1 MTRSVA
7 VIGAGPGG
15 LIAARWL
22 LSQGFEPTIF
32 EQGPIL
38 GGQWTGLEGRS
49 GVWPT
54 MHTNTSRIMTAFSDL
69 EHESPLVYPSNRDI
83 LEYLH
88 RYAETF
94 SLTSRVRFG
103 TRVELLR
110 RNGAVWLVGHA
121 GMDESFERVVVA
133 SGRFHAPAIP
143 AVPGLDR
150 FAGSSGVIS
159 TYDYRQPS
167 IYRGKR
173 VLVAGCA
180 VSALEIAAELAQLGA
195 ARVVVTQRRQR
206 YVLPKFAAG
215 VPSDHRIFTRYGT
228 LASETLPAAEIDR
241 QLKEIV
247 VEAGGSPEQYGAPA
261 PDPSIFAAGVT
272 LNQGYL
278 PLVAE
283 GRITV
288 RPWMESIADST
299 VTFADGHAEAFD
311 GIVLGTGFDLCLPFL
326 SEDIRVILNLDAV
339 HLDADRYT
347 FHPDLPGLAFMGMWD
362 QSGGYFVPLE
372 LQARWIAYTWGST
385 IPATSE
391 TDQRLSI
398 DAYRS
403 RRGMSQKTRMNLVA
417 LIFARAAGVEPHL
430 ENWPDLRRALL
441 FGPLAPSCFRL
452 EGPDAL
458 PEAPVRFA
466 REAAAFGA
474 ITSNELTERERSYWS
489 LLERAAAGG
498 AGMADK
504 VADLRLSRAP
514 RVGEL
519 HPAHAGSAAQ
529 DRPERSLPHPGTN
542 PAGLD
547 DSGDP

>member
-1 MTRSVA
+1 MASSVA
-7 VIGAGPGG
+7 VMGAGPGG

-32 EQGPIL
+32 EQAPIL
-38 GGQWTGLEGRS
+38 GGQWTGLDGRS
-49 GVWPT
+49 GVWPS

-69 EHESPLVYPSNRDI
+69 EHASDVVYPSNHDI
-83 LEYLH
+83 LDYLH

-94 SLTSRVRFG
+94 GLTSRIRFG
-103 TRVELLR
+103 ARVELVR
-110 RNGAVWLVGHA
+110 RDGAGWLVRHA
-121 GMDESFERVVVA
+121 GMDESFERIVVA

-143 AVPGLDR
+143 AVPGLEA
-150 FAGSSGVIS
+150 FTGSAGAIS
-159 TYDYRQPS
+159 TYHYRGPAP
-167 IYRGKR
+167 YRGKR

-180 VSALEIAAELAQLGA
+180 ISALEIAAELALLGA
-195 ARVVVTQRRQR
+195 TRVVVTQRRQR

-215 VPSDHRIFTRYGT
+215 VPSDHRIFTRYGS
-228 LASETLPAAEIDR
+228 LANEALPAAEIDR

-261 PDPSIFAAGVT
+261 PDPSLFIAGVT

-288 RPWMESIADST
+288 RPWMESIAGST
-299 VTFADGHAEAFD
+299 VTFADGCAEEFD
-311 GIVLGTGFDLCLPFL
+311 GIVLGTGFDLSIPFL
-326 SEDIRVILNLDAV
+326 SADIRATLDLDAV

-372 LQARWIAYTWGST
+372 LQARWIAYTWGGA
-385 IPATSE
+385 IPAASE
-391 TDQRLSI
+391 TNQRLAI

-403 RRGMSQKTRMNLVA
+403 RRGMPQKTQMNLVA
-417 LIFARAAGVEPHL
+417 LTFARAAGVEPQL
-430 ENWPDLRRALL
+430 DNWPQLRRALL

-452 EGPDAL
+452 EGPDA
-458 PEAPVRFA
+458 APDAPARFV
-466 REAAAFGA
+466 REAATFGA

-489 LLERAAAGG
+489 LVEAAA
-498 AGMADK
+498 
-504 VADLRLSRAP
+504 R
-514 RVGEL
+514 
-519 HPAHAGSAAQ
+519 
-529 DRPERSLPHPGTN
+529 
-542 PAGLD
+542 
-547 DSGDP
+547 

>member
-1 MTRSVA
+1 MTRGPTPIKEIAVGSEPCDSSPMTGSVA

-15 LIAARWL
+15 LTAARWL

-32 EQGPIL
+32 EQGPML
-38 GGQWTGLEGRS
+38 GGQWTGLFGRS

-54 MHTNTSRIMTAFSDL
+54 MHTNTSRVMTAFSDL
-69 EHESPLVYPSNRDI
+69 EHESGLVYPSNRDI
-83 LEYLH
+83 LDYLH

-94 SLTSRVRFG
+94 SLTSRIRFS

-110 RNGAVWLVGHA
+110 RDDAGWLVGHA

-143 AVPGLDR
+143 PVPGLDT
-150 FAGSSGVIS
+150 FAGSAGAIS
-159 TYDYRQPS
+159 TYHYREPLP
-167 IYRGKR
+167 YLGKR
-173 VLVAGCA
+173 VLVAGGA
-180 VSALEIAAELAQLGA
+180 ISALEIAAELTQLGA

-228 LASETLPAAEIDR
+228 LANESLPAAEVDR

-247 VEAGGSPEQYGAPA
+247 IDAGGSPEQYGAPT
-261 PDPSIFAAGVT
+261 PHPSLFTAGVT
-272 LNQGYL
+272 LAQQYL

-288 RPWMESIADST
+288 RPWMTSVDNAT
-299 VTFADGHAEAFD
+299 VTFADGHAEEFD
-311 GIVLGTGFDLCLPFL
+311 GIVLGTGFDLFLPFL
-326 SEDIRVILNLDAV
+326 SEDIRSILNLDAV

-372 LQARWIAYTWGST
+372 LQARWIAYTWGGT

-398 DAYRS
+398 NAYRS
-403 RRGMSQKTRMNLVA
+403 KRGMSQKTRMNLVA
-417 LIFARAAGVEPHL
+417 LTFARAAGVEPKL
-430 ENWPDLRRALL
+430 DYWPHMRRALL

-458 PEAPVRFA
+458 PDAPVRFV

-489 LLERAAAGG
+489 LVETAARG
-498 AGMADK
+498 
-504 VADLRLSRAP
+504 
-514 RVGEL
+514 
-519 HPAHAGSAAQ
+519 PARSDGSAAVI
-529 DRPERSLPHPGTN
+529 DKGR
-542 PAGLD
+542 
-547 DSGDP
+547 

>member
-1 MTRSVA
+1 MTKRVA

-15 LIAARWL
+15 LIVARWL

-32 EQGPIL
+32 EQGPML
-38 GGQWTGLEGRS
+38 GGQWTGLHGRS

-54 MHTNTSRIMTAFSDL
+54 MHANTSRIMTAFSDQ
-69 EHESPLVYPSNRDI
+69 EHVGAAIYPSNYDI
-83 LEYLH
+83 LDYLH

-94 SLTSRVRFG
+94 GLTSRIRFD
-103 TRVELLR
+103 TRVELLKR
-110 RNGAVWLVGHA
+110 DGNGWLVGHA
-121 GMDESFERVVVA
+121 GMQERFERVVVA
-133 SGRFHAPAIP
+133 SGRFHSPAIP

-159 TYDYRQPS
+159 TYDYREPS
-167 IYRGKR
+167 LYRAKR

-180 VSALEIAAELAQLGA
+180 ISALEIASDLAQLGA
-195 ARVVVTQRRQR
+195 AHVVVTQRRQR

-215 VPSDHRIFTRYGT
+215 VPSDHRMFTRYGT
-228 LASETLPAAEIDR
+228 LANETLPASEVDR

-247 VEAGGSPEQYGAPA
+247 VDAGGSPEQYGAPA
-261 PDPSIFAAGVT
+261 PDPSLFTAGVT
-272 LNQGYL
+272 LSQHYL
-278 PLVAE
+278 PLLAE

-288 RPWMESIADST
+288 RPWMESVSDAT
-299 VTFADGHAEAFD
+299 VTFADGRAEEFD

-326 SEDIRVILNLDAV
+326 SEDIRRVLNLDAV
-339 HLDADRYT
+339 HMDADRYT

-372 LQARWIAYTWGST
+372 LQARWIAYMWGGT
-385 IPATSE
+385 IPAASE

-398 DAYRS
+398 DAYRA

-417 LIFARAAGVEPHL
+417 LTFARAAGVEPHL
-430 ENWPDLRRALL
+430 ENWPNLRRALL

-466 REAAAFGA
+466 HDAAAFGA
-474 ITSNELTERERSYWS
+474 IASNELTERERSYWS
-489 LLERAAAGG
+489 LLDKADTGG
-498 AGMADK
+498 
-504 VADLRLSRAP
+504 
-514 RVGEL
+514 
-519 HPAHAGSAAQ
+519 
-529 DRPERSLPHPGTN
+529 
-542 PAGLD
+542 
-547 DSGDP
+547 

>member
-1 MTRSVA
+1 MARTVA

-15 LIAARWL
+15 LVAARWL

-32 EQGPIL
+32 EDARAV
-38 GGQWTGLEGRS
+38 GGQWTGILGRS

-54 MHTNTSRIMTAFSDL
+54 MHTNTSRVMTAFSDL
-69 EHESPLVYPSNRDI
+69 AIDSQLAYPSNREI
-83 LEYLH
+83 LNYLH
-88 RYAETF
+88 RYADTF
-94 SLTSRVRFG
+94 GLTSRIRFD

-110 RNGAVWLVGHA
+110 RGDAGWLVGHA
-121 GMDESFERVVVA
+121 GLQERFERVVVA

-143 AVPGLDR
+143 AVPGLDT
-150 FAGSSGVIS
+150 FAGSAGAIS
-159 TYDYRQPS
+159 TYR
-167 IYRGKR
+167 YRGPAPYQGQR

-180 VSALEIAAELAQLGA
+180 GTPLEIAAELAQLGA

-206 YVLPKFAAG
+206 YVLPKFAGG
-215 VPSDHRIFTRYGT
+215 VPSDHRIFTRYAT

-261 PDPSIFAAGVT
+261 PDPSLFAAGIT
-272 LNQGYL
+272 LNQQYL

-288 RPWMESIADST
+288 CPWMKSIADAT
-299 VTFADGHAEAFD
+299 VTFADGHAEEFD
-311 GIVLGTGFDLCLPFL
+311 GIVLGTGFELRLPFL
-326 SEDIRVILNLDAV
+326 SQNIRDIVNLDAA

-372 LQARWIAYTWGST
+372 LQARWIAYTWGGAIAPT
-385 IPATSE
+385 GDA
-391 TDQRLSI
+391 DQRSAI
-398 DAYRS
+398 AAYRAN
-403 RRGMSQKTRMNLVA
+403 RGGSQKTRMNLAA
-417 LIFARAAGVEPHL
+417 LTFARAAGVEPL
-430 ENWPDLRRALL
+430 LDNWPRLRRSLL

-458 PEAPVRFA
+458 PDAPARFE
-466 REAAAFGA
+466 RDAAAFGA

-489 LLERAAAGG
+489 LVETAASGPTGSEKGIA
-498 AGMADK
+498 ATP
-504 VADLRLSRAP
+504 SRTP
-514 RVGEL
+514 
-519 HPAHAGSAAQ
+519 
-529 DRPERSLPHPGTN
+529 
-542 PAGLD
+542 
-547 DSGDP
+547 DSRGR

>member
-1 MTRSVA
+1 MVTWIWESGHQKTSQSSAPCDSSPMTESVA

-15 LIAARWL
+15 LIVARWL

-38 GGQWTGLEGRS
+38 GGQWTGLDGRS

-54 MHTNTSRIMTAFSDL
+54 MRTNTSRVMTAFSDL
-69 EHESPLVYPSNRDI
+69 EHDSDLVYPSNRDI
-83 LEYLH
+83 LDYLH
-88 RYAETF
+88 RYAEAF
-94 SLTSRVRFG
+94 GIGSRIRFG
-103 TRVELLR
+103 TRVELLTR
-110 RNGAVWLVGHA
+110 DDAGWLVAHSGTY
-121 GMDESFERVVVA
+121 ERFERVVVA
-133 SGRFHAPAIP
+133 SGRFRAPAIP
-143 AVPGLDR
+143 PVPGLDT
-150 FAGSSGVIS
+150 FTGSAGVIS
-159 TYDYRQPS
+159 TYHYREPS
-167 IYRGKR
+167 AYRDKR

-180 VSALEIAAELAQLGA
+180 VSALEIATELALLGA

-215 VPSDHRIFTRYGT
+215 VPSDHRIFTRYGA
-228 LASETLPAAEIDR
+228 LANESLPAAEIDR

-261 PDPSIFAAGVT
+261 PDPSLFAAGVT
-272 LNQGYL
+272 LNQQYL

-288 RPWMESIADST
+288 RPWMESIANAT
-299 VTFADGHAEAFD
+299 VTFVDGRAEEFD
-311 GIVLGTGFDLCLPFL
+311 GIVFGTGFDLCLPFL
-326 SEDIRVILNLDAV
+326 GEDIRAILDLDAV

-347 FHPDLPGLAFMGMWD
+347 FHPDLEGLAFMGMWD

-372 LQARWIAYTWGST
+372 LQARWIAYTWGGA

-391 TDQRLSI
+391 SAQRLSI

-403 RRGMSQKTRMNLVA
+403 RRGTSQKTRMNLAA
-417 LIFARAAGVEPHL
+417 LTFARAAGVEPHF

-452 EGPDAL
+452 EGTDAL
-458 PEAPVRFA
+458 PDAPVRFA

-489 LLERAAAGG
+489 LVETAEAL
-498 AGMADK
+498 D
-504 VADLRLSRAP
+504 VA
-514 RVGEL
+514 RVRRG
-519 HPAHAGSAAQ
+519 
-529 DRPERSLPHPGTN
+529 
-542 PAGLD
+542 
-547 DSGDP
+547 